1 MKKFLIVLGTLV
13 GVLLLVNVYFS
24 FRSYNVILI
33 TIDTL
38 RPDYLSCYS
47 PDAEPTPNID
57 AIAKRGVRFTN
68 AYSLIPITFPSHLSI
83 LTSRQP
89 YKLNVFNNGDHFDH
103 NKAPLVSDFFAN
115 KGYQTS
121 AFISLGVLKG
131 EYGLAQGFHTYED
144 DFGAATLN
152 GRYYKVASEV
162 NELVLP
168 WLDKVKKKSF
178 FAWIHYSDPHEPY
191 VTVDA
196 PPDTEIS
203 INGVSFK
210 KVCLAKKEK
219 ELVSFMLRPG
229 TNTIAFHSLT
239 YGPEKIQ
246 EADSFRF
253 VDKDVFLSPA
263 DGVNMVL
270 GDEWKPIKLTTGI
283 DAWVFQKDAVMK
295 LVSHDTKPHPISI
308 RFTGGI
314 WNQRT
319 EEIRE
324 NYAQEVQFVDK
335 HIGQVVDK
343 LKELGIEDRTIIV
356 ITADHGEGLKTHG
369 ILGHV
374 DRLWNETIHI
384 PLIVYYPGMGYRGKV
399 VDSLVNLLDITPT
412 ILSFAHVRNK
422 SEMEGQSLSYYT
434 TWSPIDRLFAK
445 PITRPRTFA
454 STFSP
459 EARVSSYAVTDLKD
473 KVIHTPNREK
483 WQWEAYGLK
492 DDPLEKKNLVRFDP
506 KAFEELAPLRG
517 LLEVHVH
524 EAEDAHAHRNI
535 RDMTDE
541 DKEILRNLGYV
552 TGHDQTQTQ
561 TQPQFPEDEDN

>member
-1 MKKFLIVLGTLV
+1 MKKVLV
-13 GVLLLVNVYFS
+13 GLGILIGILVLVNVYFS

-68 AYSLIPITFPSHLSI
+68 AYTLIPITFPSHVSI

-115 KGYQTS
+115 RGYQTA

-131 EYGLAQGFHTYED
+131 EYGLSQGFHTYED
-144 DFGAATLN
+144 DFGSTTLN

-162 NELVLP
+162 NELALP
-168 WLDKVKKKSF
+168 WLEKVRKKHF

-196 PPDTEIS
+196 PPDTEVT
-203 INGVSFK
+203 INGVPFK

-219 ELVSFMLRPG
+219 ELLSFMLQPG
-229 TNTIAFHSLT
+229 ANTIAFHALT
-239 YGPEKIQ
+239 SGPEKVQ
-246 EADSFRF
+246 EADSLRF
-253 VDKDVFLSPA
+253 INKDIFFSPP
-263 DGVNMVL
+263 DGIDTVL

-283 DAWVFQKDAVMK
+283 DAWVFHRDAVMK
-295 LVSHDTKPHPISI
+295 LINHSSTPHPVSV
-308 RFTGGI
+308 RFAGGI

-319 EEIRE
+319 EELRD
-324 NYAQEVQFVDK
+324 NYAHEVQFVDK
-335 HIGQVVDK
+335 NIGQLWDK
-343 LKELGIEDRTIIV
+343 LKELKVADRTIIIV
-356 ITADHGEGLKTHG
+356 TSDHGEGLKTHG

-374 DRLWNETIHI
+374 DRLWNETIHV
-384 PLIVYYPGMGYRGKV
+384 PLILYYPGMGYRGKV
-399 VDSLVNLLDITPT
+399 VDSLVNLLDIMPT

-422 SEMEGQSLSYYT
+422 SPMEGQSLKYYA

-445 PITRPRTFA
+445 PVDRYRTFA

-483 WQWEAYGLK
+483 WQWEAYELD
-492 DDPLEKKNLVRFDP
+492 DDPLEKKNLVKFDP
-506 KAFEELAPLRG
+506 KAFDALVSLKG
-517 LLEVHVH
+517 LLEAHVH
-524 EAEDAHAHRNI
+524 EAEDAHSQRGN
-535 RDMTDE
+535 RTLTDE
-541 DKEILRNLGYV
+541 QKQMLKALGYADH
-552 TGHDQTQTQ
+552 GQNQTQTL
-561 TQPQFPEDEDN
+561 PEDEDN